1 MNELVSVGGIC
12 FVAGT
17 PESAESANPRT
28 YTDGYGLERIGTEN
42 AEAEAVAQSSD
53 ARRAME
59 DKDHREEGAS
69 RKYRKRGERTR
80 QEQWRDAARRYRLE
94 HRDKVREYQRKY
106 RERKRL
112 ANETLQWEP

>member
-17 PESAESANPRT
+17 PEIAESANLRT
-28 YTDGYGLERIGTEN
+28 YTDGNGRERIGTEN
-42 AEAEAVAQSSD
+42 AEVETA
-53 ARRAME
+53 AR
-59 DKDHREEGAS
+59 DHREEGAN
-69 RKYRKRGERTR
+69 RKYRNRGERTR
-80 QEQWRDAARRYRLE
+80 QEQWRDAAKRYRLE

-112 ANETLQWEP
+112 ANEALQRMP